1 MKRIIYCELM
11 NDNIGRPYLDVK
23 KFTGGVPTRGLKVRP
38 GEAGGDGSGELGGDG
53 SIKYSLLL
61 TKTASAGM
69 PSGGAVAVDGVDSE
83 GDGEGDFFA
92 DMGCFLLGEQSNL
105 LGGGR
110 CSSYSVANATLHTR
124 FVGINEVEHGGEGR
138 DRGRGDTPS
147 SMVGR
152 RGSSCGEGEL
162 VDDS

>member
-1 MKRIIYCELM
+1 MS
-11 NDNIGRPYLDVK
+11 K
-23 KFTGGVPTRGLKVRP
+23 KFTGAVPTRGLKVSP

-53 SIKYSLLL
+53 SMKNSLLL

-69 PSGGAVAVDGVDSE
+69 PSGGAIAVDDCDGDGDGE
-83 GDGEGDFFA
+83 GEGEGEGDFFA
-92 DMGCFLLGEQSNL
+92 DIGCFFLAAQSNL

-110 CSSYSVANATLHTR
+110 RSSYSVANATLHTR
-124 FVGINEVEHGGEGR
+124 FVGTNEAEHGGEGG

-147 SMVGR
+147 SMVGV
-152 RGSSCGEGEL
+152 RGSSCGEGEE